1 MHFTEE
7 EDIPGLL
14 LLLDFEKA
22 FDTISWKFIQSA
34 LNYFNFGP
42 SIKEW
47 IRIFYYNITS
57 AVIQGGNI
65 SETFNIQRGCR
76 QGDPLSPYIFL
87 FCAEILAI
95 MIRKNN
101 NIKGIS
107 VRNVEKK
114 YRNWLMTHQLY
125 LMAAENLF
133 LKL

>member
-22 FDTISWKFIQSA
+22 FDTISWNFIQST

-47 IRIFYYNITS
+47 IRIFYHNITS
-57 AVIQGGNI
+57 AVYT
-65 SETFNIQRGCR
+65 SESFSIQRGCR
-76 QGDPLSPYIFL
+76 QGDPFSPYVFL

-95 MIRKNN
+95 MI
-101 NIKGIS
+101 
-107 VRNVEKK
+107 
-114 YRNWLMTHQLY
+114 
-125 LMAAENLF
+125 
-133 LKL
+133 